1 MFHCSVIKVPVI
13 LATAILDYHNQEG
26 LSRTFFIFLK
36 LFSQAIS
43 ACFCLFSTAS
53 LDYHISLGLS
63 RTFLKFFNFFKNF
76 FEKNVFLCHFDSLF
90 TLSYL
95 FFLVNN
101 FFHFLFWPSN
111 LKAVDWFTLYHYP
124 FSMST
129 KKQENFTIFA
139 TTQLNVNFLVK

>member
-26 LSRTFFIFLK
+26 LSRTFFHFFETFFSSCFRLFL
-36 LFSQAIS
+36 S
-43 ACFCLFSTAS
+43 FSTAS
-53 LDYHISLGLS
+53 LDYHILLGLS

-129 KKQENFTIFA
+129 KKQENFTNFA
-139 TTQLNVNFLVK
+139 TTQLSVNFLVK